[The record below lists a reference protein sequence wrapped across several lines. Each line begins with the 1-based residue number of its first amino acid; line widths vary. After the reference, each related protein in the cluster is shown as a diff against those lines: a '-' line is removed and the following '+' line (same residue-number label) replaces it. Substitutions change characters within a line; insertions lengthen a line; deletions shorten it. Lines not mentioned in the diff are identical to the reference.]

1 MSAAQAGVA
10 AWHDYMKSGG
20 DAALLSAQIA
30 DNAVFHSPVVH
41 SPQEGKAKV
50 MLYLLSAAKVLGNE
64 SFTYVREI
72 IDGND
77 ALLEFTSEIDGIL
90 INGIDLIKF
99 DDEGKIIDFKV
110 MVLPVKAVNKLWEMM
125 AAQLQSASD
134 RISSSPD
141 QQCGDRHFPTTR
153 SLPAVPTSSP

>member
-1 MSAAQAGVA
+1 MSIAHAGVA
-10 AWHDYMKSGG
+10 AWHAYMNSGG
-20 DAALLSAQIA
+20 DAALLSAQVA
-30 DNAVFHSPVVH
+30 DDAVFHSPVVH

-77 ALLEFTSEIDGIL
+77 ALLEFTSVIDGIH
-90 INGIDLIKF
+90 INGIDLIRF

-110 MVLPVKAVNKLWEMM
+110 MVRPVKAVNKLWEMM
-125 AAQLQSASD
+125 AAQLQAAA
-134 RISSSPD
+134 
-141 QQCGDRHFPTTR
+141 G
-153 SLPAVPTSSP
+153 